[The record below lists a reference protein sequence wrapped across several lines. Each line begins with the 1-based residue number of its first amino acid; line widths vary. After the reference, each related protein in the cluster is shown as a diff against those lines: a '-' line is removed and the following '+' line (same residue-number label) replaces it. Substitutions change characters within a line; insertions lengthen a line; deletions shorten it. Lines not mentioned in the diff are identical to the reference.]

1 MSTCFV
7 LQLRD
12 MTSHAARLKDQ
23 NIVATARE
31 QTRDASHQNRSSN
44 HARNRLRR
52 GRSAIPPICCIRTPS
67 REHAAVF
74 ATAAGHSAKC
84 PAAIFHQRTK
94 QNDRPMPPRAELIGA
109 QKLVCAGQTASG
121 CPLPHSLLILLCFF
135 ALASEARAEIGLASY
150 YSYGNRGERGEM
162 TCAHRTRSFGS
173 IVTVTYS
180 GRSIQCRVADRGPFI
195 RGRIIDL
202 SVKAAR
208 ALGMME
214 AGVVRVSVE

>member
-1 MSTCFV
+1 
-7 LQLRD
+7 
-12 MTSHAARLKDQ
+12 MTSQVSRLKDQ
-23 NIVATARE
+23 NIVAI
-31 QTRDASHQNRSSN
+31 TRGQRVMHPTKIDPATTLANRP
-44 HARNRLRR
+44 RL
-52 GRSAIPPICCIRTPS
+52 GCSAIRPICCIRVRS
-67 REHAAVF
+67 REHAAEF
-74 ATAAGHSAKC
+74 ATAAGHGAKM
-84 PAAIFHQRTK
+84 ARRFFRQRTK
-94 QNDRPMPPRAELIGA
+94 QNGRPMPPRAELIGA
-109 QKLVCAGQTASG
+109 LKLIGPGQAATG

-135 ALASEARAEIGLASY
+135 AFASEARAEIGLASY

-180 GRSIQCRVADRGPFI
+180 GRSIQCRIADRGPFI

-208 ALGMME
+208 ALGMMD

>member
-1 MSTCFV
+1 LYPGAKPRACGQV
-7 LQLRD
+7 R
-12 MTSHAARLKDQ
+12 
-23 NIVATARE
+23 
-31 QTRDASHQNRSSN
+31 ASDRAQQKY
-44 HARNRLRR
+44 A
-52 GRSAIPPICCIRTPS
+52 
-67 REHAAVF
+67 
-74 ATAAGHSAKC
+74 
-84 PAAIFHQRTK
+84 AAIFPPKDETE
-94 QNDRPMPPRAELIGA
+94 RPINAASRGTYRSAEA
-109 QKLVCAGQTASG
+109 CFPGQIASG
-121 CPLPHSLLILLCFF
+121 CPLPHSLLILLIFF
-135 ALASEARAEIGLASY
+135 ALAFEARAEAGLASY

>member
-1 MSTCFV
+1 
-7 LQLRD
+7 
-12 MTSHAARLKDQ
+12 MTSQVSRLKDQ
-23 NIVATARE
+23 NIVAITRG
-31 QTRDASHQNRSSN
+31 QTRDASHQNRSGN
-44 HARNRLRR
+44 HSRDRLRR
-52 GRSAIPPICCIRTPS
+52 ARSAIRSICCIRARN
-67 REHAAVF
+67 REHAAEF
-74 ATAAGHSAKC
+74 ATVTGHNKNA
-84 PAAIFHQRTK
+84 PRRFFRQRTK
-94 QNDRPMPPRAELIGA
+94 QNGRPMPSRAELIGA
-109 QKLVCAGQTASG
+109 LKLIGPGQAVTG

-135 ALASEARAEIGLASY
+135 ALASEARAEAGLASY

-180 GRSIQCRVADRGPFI
+180 GRSIQCRIADRGPFI

-208 ALGMME
+208 ALGMMD